1 MKAMNLRRMGRMAV
15 AAAVLAGCGIAP
27 GHLAPRPAGA
37 CHTPAGRLADTL
49 YVEGE
54 LSDASPPRPRPPHL
68 APYPPA
74 ADGDFRIRFRDA
86 HYYAWGMPVR
96 VSAQPS
102 NDDRLVRIG
111 QAESIPVYT
120 LEEEAARH
128 RFVWAPITEDCV
140 FLPFK
145 HESEMS

>member
-1 MKAMNLRRMGRMAV
+1 MDLRTFRRTGGMVV
-15 AAAVLAGCGIAP
+15 AAAVLAGCGVAAGHARPP
-27 GHLAPRPAGA
+27 GAGA

-54 LSDASPPRPRPPHL
+54 LSDAAPPRPRPPHL

-96 VSAQPS
+96 VTAQPT
-102 NDDRLVRIG
+102 DYRLVRIG
-111 QAESIPVYT
+111 QAGIIPVYT

-128 RFVWAPITEDCV
+128 LFLWAPITEDCV
-140 FLPFK
+140 FLRFK